1 MQNSNVMCTTKHW
14 LSQLKSKGN
23 TDLAIKLITIDIDD
37 TLVNTA
43 KQVTPRVKAALQ
55 EATAQGVKVVLTTG
69 RPLPGVQE
77 YLDELGLNHQD
88 DQYAITYNGGVVQ
101 TTNGEELG
109 GKELAYS
116 DYLRLREVA
125 DELGAYLQVETIDA
139 AYTSAK
145 EINYWASRENF
156 LIKMPLIIKPVDE
169 MDPNDHYVKFMFIGD
184 EADIDSWR
192 DALPADVKEAYYIV
206 KSTPQHLEF
215 MHKDATKGSGLL
227 TLAAKLGIDRSET
240 MALGDQ
246 QNDVTMIEAAGLG
259 VAMGNAVPE
268 VKAVADVETT
278 TQNADGVGVAVE
290 KWVLGRDVPELA

>member
-1 MQNSNVMCTTKHW
+1 M
-14 LSQLKSKGN
+14 
-23 TDLAIKLITIDIDD
+23 AIKLITIDIDD

-116 DYLRLREVA
+116 DYLRLREV

>member
-1 MQNSNVMCTTKHW
+1 M
-14 LSQLKSKGN
+14 
-23 TDLAIKLITIDIDD
+23 AIKLITIDIDD

-215 MHKDATKGSGLL
+215 MHKDATKGSGSL

>member
-1 MQNSNVMCTTKHW
+1 M
-14 LSQLKSKGN
+14 
-23 TDLAIKLITIDIDD
+23 AIKLITIDIDD

-278 TQNADGVGVAVE
+278 TQNTDGVGVAVE

>member
-1 MQNSNVMCTTKHW
+1 M
-14 LSQLKSKGN
+14 G
-23 TDLAIKLITIDIDD
+23 IKLITIDIDD

-43 KQVTPRVKAALQ
+43 KQVTPRVKTALQ

-192 DALPADVKEAYYIV
+192 DALPADVKDAYYIV

-227 TLAAKLGIDRSET
+227 TLAAKLGIDQSET

-246 QNDVTMIEAAGLG
+246 QNDITMIEAAGLG

-268 VKAVADVETT
+268 VKAVADVEAT
-278 TQNADGVGVAVE
+278 TQNTDGVGVAVE
-290 KWVLGRDVPELA
+290 K

>member
-1 MQNSNVMCTTKHW
+1 M
-14 LSQLKSKGN
+14 
-23 TDLAIKLITIDIDD
+23 
-37 TLVNTA
+37 
-43 KQVTPRVKAALQ
+43 KAALQ
-55 EATAQGVKVVLTTG
+55 EATVQGVKVVLTTG

>member
-1 MQNSNVMCTTKHW
+1 M
-14 LSQLKSKGN
+14 
-23 TDLAIKLITIDIDD
+23 AIKLITIDIDD

-88 DQYAITYNGGVVQ
+88 NQYAITYNGGVVQ
-101 TTNGEELG
+101 TTNGDELG

-156 LIKMPLIIKPVDE
+156 LIKMPLFIKPVDE

-184 EADIDSWR
+184 EADIDAWR
-192 DALPADVKEAYYIV
+192 DALPNDVKEAYYIV

-227 TLAAKLGIDRSET
+227 TLADKLGIDQSET

-246 QNDVTMIEAAGLG
+246 QNDITMIEAAGLG

-278 TQNADGVGVAVE
+278 TQNTDGVGVAVE

>member
-1 MQNSNVMCTTKHW
+1 M
-14 LSQLKSKGN
+14 G
-23 TDLAIKLITIDIDD
+23 IKLITIDIDD

-55 EATAQGVKVVLTTG
+55 EAIAQGVKVVLTTG

-192 DALPADVKEAYYIV
+192 DALPADVKDAYYIV

-227 TLAAKLGIDRSET
+227 TLVAKLGIDQSET

-246 QNDVTMIEAAGLG
+246 QNDITMIEAAGLG

-278 TQNADGVGVAVE
+278 TQNTDGVGVAVE

>member
-1 MQNSNVMCTTKHW
+1 M
-14 LSQLKSKGN
+14 
-23 TDLAIKLITIDIDD
+23 AIKLITIDIDD

-109 GKELAYS
+109 GKELAYL

-278 TQNADGVGVAVE
+278 TQNTDGVGVAVE

>member
-1 MQNSNVMCTTKHW
+1 M
-14 LSQLKSKGN
+14 
-23 TDLAIKLITIDIDD
+23 AIKLITIDIDD

-55 EATAQGVKVVLTTG
+55 EATVQGVKVVLTTG

>member
-1 MQNSNVMCTTKHW
+1 M
-14 LSQLKSKGN
+14 
-23 TDLAIKLITIDIDD
+23 AIKLITIDIDD

-156 LIKMPLIIKPVDE
+156 LIKMPLFIKPVDE

-184 EADIDSWR
+184 EADIDAWR
-192 DALPADVKEAYYIV
+192 GALPNDVKEAYYIV

-227 TLAAKLGIDRSET
+227 TLADKLGIDQSET

-246 QNDVTMIEAAGLG
+246 QNDITMIEAAGLG

-278 TQNADGVGVAVE
+278 TQNTDGVGVAVE

>member
-1 MQNSNVMCTTKHW
+1 M
-14 LSQLKSKGN
+14 
-23 TDLAIKLITIDIDD
+23 AIKLITIDIDD

-246 QNDVTMIEAAGLG
+246 QNDVTMIEVAGLG

>member
-1 MQNSNVMCTTKHW
+1 M
-14 LSQLKSKGN
+14 
-23 TDLAIKLITIDIDD
+23 AIKLITIDIDD

-77 YLDELGLNHQD
+77 YLDELVLNHQD

>member
-1 MQNSNVMCTTKHW
+1 M
-14 LSQLKSKGN
+14 
-23 TDLAIKLITIDIDD
+23 AIKLITIDIDD

-77 YLDELGLNHQD
+77 YLNELGLNNRD

-109 GKELAYS
+109 GEELAYS

-169 MDPNDHYVKFMFIGD
+169 MAPNDHYVKFRFIGD
-184 EADIDSWR
+184 EADVDRWR
-192 DALPADVKEAYYIV
+192 DALPDDVKEAYYIV

-227 TLAAKLGIDRSET
+227 TLAAKLGIDQSET

-246 QNDVTMIEAAGLG
+246 QNDITMIEAAGLG

-278 TQNADGVGVAVE
+278 TQNNDGVGMAVE

>member
-1 MQNSNVMCTTKHW
+1 M
-14 LSQLKSKGN
+14 
-23 TDLAIKLITIDIDD
+23 AIKLITIDIDD

-192 DALPADVKEAYYIV
+192 DTLPADVKEAYYIV

>member
-1 MQNSNVMCTTKHW
+1 M
-14 LSQLKSKGN
+14 
-23 TDLAIKLITIDIDD
+23 AIKLITIDIDD

-268 VKAVADVETT
+268 VKAVADIETT

>member
-1 MQNSNVMCTTKHW
+1 M
-14 LSQLKSKGN
+14 
-23 TDLAIKLITIDIDD
+23 AIKLITIDIDD

-192 DALPADVKEAYYIV
+192 DAFPADVKEAYYIV

>member
-1 MQNSNVMCTTKHW
+1 M
-14 LSQLKSKGN
+14 
-23 TDLAIKLITIDIDD
+23 AIKLITIDIDD

-246 QNDVTMIEAAGLG
+246 QTDVTMIEAAGLG

>member
-1 MQNSNVMCTTKHW
+1 M
-14 LSQLKSKGN
+14 
-23 TDLAIKLITIDIDD
+23 AIKLITIDIDD

>member
-1 MQNSNVMCTTKHW
+1 M
-14 LSQLKSKGN
+14 
-23 TDLAIKLITIDIDD
+23 AIKLITIDIDD

-101 TTNGEELG
+101 TTNGEEVG

>member
-1 MQNSNVMCTTKHW
+1 M
-14 LSQLKSKGN
+14 
-23 TDLAIKLITIDIDD
+23 AIKLITIDIDD

-55 EATAQGVKVVLTTG
+55 EATAQGVKVVLATG

>member
-1 MQNSNVMCTTKHW
+1 M
-14 LSQLKSKGN
+14 
-23 TDLAIKLITIDIDD
+23 AIKLITIDIDD

-227 TLAAKLGIDRSET
+227 TLAAKLGINRSET

>member
-1 MQNSNVMCTTKHW
+1 M
-14 LSQLKSKGN
+14 
-23 TDLAIKLITIDIDD
+23 AIKLITIDIDD

-43 KQVTPRVKAALQ
+43 KQVTPRVKTALQ

-278 TQNADGVGVAVE
+278 TQNTDGVGVAVE

>member
-1 MQNSNVMCTTKHW
+1 M
-14 LSQLKSKGN
+14 
-23 TDLAIKLITIDIDD
+23 AIKLITIDIDD

-192 DALPADVKEAYYIV
+192 DALPADVKDAYYIV

-227 TLAAKLGIDRSET
+227 TLAAKLGIDQSET

-246 QNDVTMIEAAGLG
+246 QNDITMIEAAGLG

-278 TQNADGVGVAVE
+278 TQNTDGVGVAVE

>member
-1 MQNSNVMCTTKHW
+1 M
-14 LSQLKSKGN
+14 
-23 TDLAIKLITIDIDD
+23 AIKLITIDIDD

-109 GKELAYS
+109 GKGLAYS

>member
-1 MQNSNVMCTTKHW
+1 M
-14 LSQLKSKGN
+14 
-23 TDLAIKLITIDIDD
+23 AIKLITIDIDD

-145 EINYWASRENF
+145 EINYWASHENF

>member
-1 MQNSNVMCTTKHW
+1 M
-14 LSQLKSKGN
+14 
-23 TDLAIKLITIDIDD
+23 AIKLITIDIDD

-169 MDPNDHYVKFMFIGD
+169 MNPNDHYVKFMFIGD

>member
-1 MQNSNVMCTTKHW
+1 M
-14 LSQLKSKGN
+14 
-23 TDLAIKLITIDIDD
+23 AIKLITIDIDD

-55 EATAQGVKVVLTTG
+55 EATAQGVKAVLTTG

-259 VAMGNAVPE
+259 VALGNAVPE

>member
-1 MQNSNVMCTTKHW
+1 M
-14 LSQLKSKGN
+14 G
-23 TDLAIKLITIDIDD
+23 IKLITIDIDD

-192 DALPADVKEAYYIV
+192 DALPADVKDAYYIV

-227 TLAAKLGIDRSET
+227 TLVAKLGIDQSET

-246 QNDVTMIEAAGLG
+246 QNDITMIEAAGLG

-278 TQNADGVGVAVE
+278 TQNTDGVGVAVE

>member
-1 MQNSNVMCTTKHW
+1 M
-14 LSQLKSKGN
+14 
-23 TDLAIKLITIDIDD
+23 AIKLITIDIDD

-156 LIKMPLIIKPVDE
+156 LIKMLLIIKPVDE

>member
-1 MQNSNVMCTTKHW
+1 M
-14 LSQLKSKGN
+14 
-23 TDLAIKLITIDIDD
+23 AIKLITIDIDD

-227 TLAAKLGIDRSET
+227 TLVAKLGIDRSET

-246 QNDVTMIEAAGLG
+246 QNDVTMIESAGLG

>member
-1 MQNSNVMCTTKHW
+1 M
-14 LSQLKSKGN
+14 
-23 TDLAIKLITIDIDD
+23 AIKLITIDIDD

-227 TLAAKLGIDRSET
+227 TLVAKLGIDRSET

-278 TQNADGVGVAVE
+278 TQNTDGVGVAVE

>member
-1 MQNSNVMCTTKHW
+1 M
-14 LSQLKSKGN
+14 
-23 TDLAIKLITIDIDD
+23 AIKLITIDIDD

-156 LIKMPLIIKPVDE
+156 LIKMPLIIKPVNE

>member
-1 MQNSNVMCTTKHW
+1 M
-14 LSQLKSKGN
+14 
-23 TDLAIKLITIDIDD
+23 AIKLITIDIDD

-55 EATAQGVKVVLTTG
+55 EVTAQGVKVVLTTG

>member
-1 MQNSNVMCTTKHW
+1 M
-14 LSQLKSKGN
+14 
-23 TDLAIKLITIDIDD
+23 AIKLITIDIDD

-192 DALPADVKEAYYIV
+192 DALTADVKEAYYIV

>member
-1 MQNSNVMCTTKHW
+1 M
-14 LSQLKSKGN
+14 
-23 TDLAIKLITIDIDD
+23 AIKLITIDIDD

-169 MDPNDHYVKFMFIGD
+169 MDPNDHYVKFMFVGD

>member
-1 MQNSNVMCTTKHW
+1 M
-14 LSQLKSKGN
+14 
-23 TDLAIKLITIDIDD
+23 AIKLITIDIDD

-145 EINYWASRENF
+145 KINYSQ
-156 LIKMPLIIKPVDE
+156 K
-169 MDPNDHYVKFMFIGD
+169 
-184 EADIDSWR
+184 
-192 DALPADVKEAYYIV
+192 
-206 KSTPQHLEF
+206 
-215 MHKDATKGSGLL
+215 
-227 TLAAKLGIDRSET
+227 
-240 MALGDQ
+240 
-246 QNDVTMIEAAGLG
+246 
-259 VAMGNAVPE
+259 
-268 VKAVADVETT
+268 
-278 TQNADGVGVAVE
+278 
-290 KWVLGRDVPELA
+290 

>member
-1 MQNSNVMCTTKHW
+1 M
-14 LSQLKSKGN
+14 
-23 TDLAIKLITIDIDD
+23 AIKLITIDIDD

-145 EINYWASRENF
+145 EINDWASRENF
-156 LIKMPLIIKPVDE
+156 LIKMPLFIKPVDE

-184 EADIDSWR
+184 EADIDAWR
-192 DALPADVKEAYYIV
+192 DALPNDVKEAYYIV

-227 TLAAKLGIDRSET
+227 TLADKLGIDQSET

-246 QNDVTMIEAAGLG
+246 QNDITMIEAAGLG

-278 TQNADGVGVAVE
+278 TQNTDGVGVAVE

>member
-1 MQNSNVMCTTKHW
+1 M
-14 LSQLKSKGN
+14 
-23 TDLAIKLITIDIDD
+23 AIKLITIDIDD

-156 LIKMPLIIKPVDE
+156 LIKMPLIIKPADE

-227 TLAAKLGIDRSET
+227 TLASKLGIDRSET